1 VKIMLGMFL
10 GVAVILLSGCAVG
23 ITRTGYQLPPGK
35 VSKDLPLEPVA
46 IQANVLYSTNEVDVL
61 GSIHAYD
68 NGFSTDCDEAT
79 VIETFCREGHMLGA
93 DLIDITDEKQPN
105 PWTSTCYRA
114 NATFLRYKDRERA
127 KGLVSDPHYAPDL
140 IVERANAATHRNNV
154 VMGAAFTGGIVG
166 MAVATAA
173 TAPDHKPAATNS
185 VPPPPDGKKP

>member
-1 VKIMLGMFL
+1 MLGMFL
-10 GVAVILLSGCAVG
+10 GVVLILLSGCAAG

-35 VSKDLPLEPVA
+35 VSKDLPLEAVPL
-46 IQANVLYSTNEVDVL
+46 QANVHFNTNEVDVL

-79 VIETFCREGHMLGA
+79 IIETFCREGHLLGA

-114 NATFLRYKDRERA
+114 RATFLRYKDRTKA
-127 KGLVSDPHYAPDL
+127 KSLVSDLQYAPAL
-140 IVERANAATHRNNV
+140 IIERSNAATHRNNV

-185 VPPPPDGKKP
+185 VPPPDVKKPLAP